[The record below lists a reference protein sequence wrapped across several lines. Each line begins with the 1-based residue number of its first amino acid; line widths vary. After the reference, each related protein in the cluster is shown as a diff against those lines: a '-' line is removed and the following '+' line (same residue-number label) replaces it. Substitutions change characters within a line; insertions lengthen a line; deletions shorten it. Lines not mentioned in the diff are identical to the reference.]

1 MDYKYVNK
9 GWVYLAD
16 DLKLSKVRIAKK
28 LDLTTKTVYRYV
40 KGDAMPTLEK
50 LIETCQVFDL
60 DISLFIERKDGVPVG
75 IEMNSTN
82 NLLLYKKD
90 IELELIREY
99 EQKMREQEIIYVKKQ
114 AATEYGLKSKIKEL
128 ENKSNDLMEE
138 NRLLKEQNIEL
149 QNKLNQC
156 GYGYPNLAAE
166 RGR

>member
-9 GWVYLAD
+9 GWVYLVD
-16 DLKLSKVRIAKK
+16 DLKVSKVRIAKK

-40 KGDAMPTLEK
+40 KGEAMPALDK
-50 LIETCQVFDL
+50 LIETCEVFDL
-60 DISLFIERKDGVPVG
+60 DLGLFIERKDGTPVTME
-75 IEMNSTN
+75 INSTN

-128 ENKSNDLMEE
+128 ENRSNELMEE

>member
-9 GWVYLAD
+9 GWVYLVD
-16 DLKLSKVRIAKK
+16 DLKVSKVRIAKK

-40 KGDAMPTLEK
+40 KGDAMPALDK
-50 LIETCQVFDL
+50 LIETCEVFDL
-60 DISLFIERKDGVPVG
+60 DLGLFIERKDGTPVTME
-75 IEMNSTN
+75 INSTN

-128 ENKSNDLMEE
+128 ENRSNELMEE